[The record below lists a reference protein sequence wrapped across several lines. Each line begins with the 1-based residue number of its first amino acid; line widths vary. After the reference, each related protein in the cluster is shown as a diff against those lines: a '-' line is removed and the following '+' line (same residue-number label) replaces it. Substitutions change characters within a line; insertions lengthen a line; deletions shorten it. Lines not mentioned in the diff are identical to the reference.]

1 MATAATE
8 KGTGKFA
15 ITVEP
20 YELRKLIS
28 LLNAL
33 PKDTQQIVRDRAQ
46 PMSARLKG
54 QLMQFADSSPTPQ
67 AKLVAESA
75 LTPRDRLIRVDLGGS
90 KKVGRKYGGET
101 RKNGSKVKQQAAPA
115 GALLW
120 GSEWGSHTGVDRAG
134 RKYTNRFVAPYNNKG
149 YWINKAIDWYVPK
162 VANEYVVMIKEV
174 IKEAGLD

>member
-1 MATAATE
+1 MGVATE
-8 KGTGKFA
+8 SGTGSFS

-20 YELRKLIS
+20 YELRQLFS

-33 PKDTQQIVRDRAQ
+33 PKETQQIVRDRAQ
-46 PMSARLKG
+46 PMSMRLKG

-67 AKLVAESA
+67 AKLVAA
-75 LTPRDRLIRVDLGGS
+75 VATTPRDRLIRVDLGG
-90 KKVGRKYGGET
+90 KTKVGRKYGGET
-101 RKNGSKVKQQAAPA
+101 RKNGSKVKQDAAPA

-134 RKYTNRFVAPYNNKG
+134 RKYTNRFVAPYNKKG
-149 YWINKAIDWYVPK
+149 YWINKGIDWYVPK
-162 VANEYVVMIKEV
+162 VASEYVAMIKDV